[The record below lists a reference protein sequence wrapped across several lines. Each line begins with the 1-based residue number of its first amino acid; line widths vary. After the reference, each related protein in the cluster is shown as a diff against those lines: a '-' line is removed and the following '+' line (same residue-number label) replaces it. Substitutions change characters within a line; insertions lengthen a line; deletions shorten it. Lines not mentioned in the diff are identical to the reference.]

1 MFAALIIPVFLF
13 RHYIQDKGVFPKDM
27 VEDMHLGREEGV
39 AKRAGMLPYLAL
51 AAGVAIVLIG
61 HYWASN

>member
-1 MFAALIIPVFLF
+1 VFLF
-13 RHYIQDKGVFPKDM
+13 RHYIQDKGVFPKAM
-27 VEDMHLGREEGV
+27 AEDMHLGKEEGV
-39 AKRAGMLPYLAL
+39 TKRAGMLPYLAL